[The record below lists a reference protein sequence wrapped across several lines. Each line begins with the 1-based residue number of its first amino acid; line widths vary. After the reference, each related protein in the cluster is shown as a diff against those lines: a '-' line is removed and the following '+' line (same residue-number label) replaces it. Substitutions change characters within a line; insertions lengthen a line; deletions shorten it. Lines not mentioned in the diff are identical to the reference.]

1 MTPLMEEWSYRC
13 QDVLLVKFMVSKEVF
28 VFMKIGICAIQLQGH
43 HKCFHRKCGNT
54 DLFLEAASITN
65 EAASS
70 VSAFFSSSPSKSLYS
85 ARTLRRLVRPFPLQR
100 VGPSQ
105 HPGWAQRGCHWSN
118 LAIRPKRRRG
128 GDRPWSIDPLEGDE
142 TTPARWTGGG
152 FLPRPPICREHA
164 HEQTDY
170 YVNIILY
177 IIKSKGPIQ
186 CLLLS
191 LW

>member
-1 MTPLMEEWSYRC
+1 MRSNF
-13 QDVLLVKFMVSKEVF
+13 K
-28 VFMKIGICAIQLQGH
+28 AI
-43 HKCFHRKCGNT
+43 
-54 DLFLEAASITN
+54 I
-65 EAASS
+65 S
-70 VSAFFSSSPSKSLYS
+70 VSTGSVETRIFSWKQLPSQTKQHLQCLLFFSSSPSKSLYS